1 MNTFKCP
8 QGQKKKKKKK
18 TVGGWGGGG
27 KSYSRRAGLPPAFSL
42 RTWGCIVQRVYLQ
55 GSAFLLSAGPQFQHS
70 FGACRCVPDWLPPAA
85 SQPFANEGT
94 AAGRG
99 EADGPP
105 HLNGFDL
112 AAQASVSSVRR
123 WCSGSRRRFVTRGVF
138 SKQLG

>member
-42 RTWGCIVQRVYLQ
+42 RTGGAL
-55 GSAFLLSAGPQFQHS
+55 
-70 FGACRCVPDWLPPAA
+70 FGEFTYRARPFFSQQDPSSNTPSEPADVSPDWLPPAA

-105 HLNGFDL
+105 HLNEFDL